1 MQKVQ
6 KKLFLNDPEAR
17 AKTQTPTILAGEFFI
32 KSGQFSKEVAAL
44 FFLLVLDELLR
55 NLQGPVENGR
65 GGRKNNQLCQKYYIF
80 VSTFV
85 CLNYVLSGIVL

>member
-6 KKLFLNDPEAR
+6 KEVFLNDPEPR
-17 AKTQTPTILAGEFFI
+17 AKTQTPTILVGEFFI

-55 NLQGPVENGR
+55 NLQGPVENRR
-65 GGRKNNQLCQKYYIF
+65 GGGKNNQLCQKYYIF
-80 VSTFV
+80 VSTSV
-85 CLNYVLSGIVL
+85 CLN

>member
-6 KKLFLNDPEAR
+6 KKVFLNDPEPR
-17 AKTQTPTILAGEFFI
+17 AKIQTPTTLAREFFI

-55 NLQGPVENGR
+55 NLQCPVENRR
-65 GGRKNNQLCQKYYIF
+65 GSVKNNQLCQKYYIF
-80 VSTFV
+80 VSTSV
-85 CLNYVLSGIVL
+85 CLN